1 MSAVATM
8 PAPTRFALAPQALV
22 TLDALLRAE
31 LDAQRLLID
40 DAEATM
46 RDLAGST
53 GGDSAHERD
62 IAERSMNHALD
73 VIAEIERA
81 LERVATATYG
91 TCETCGDSLPIA
103 RLEAIPYARTCVRC
117 PPPPPLSRLD

>member
-8 PAPTRFALAPQALV
+8 PAPTRSALDPQLLV

-40 DAEATM
+40 DAEATI
-46 RDLAGST
+46 RDLAGLA

-62 IAERSMNHALD
+62 IAERSMNRALD
-73 VIAEIERA
+73 VVAEIERA
-81 LERVATATYG
+81 HERIATATYG
-91 TCETCGDSLPIA
+91 TCETCGDAIPTA
-103 RLEAIPYARTCVRC
+103 RLEAIPYARTCVHC
-117 PPPPPLSRLD
+117 PPPPLPRLD